1 MRNECPPSQ
10 LKLSILEG
18 GIAMQTT
25 DERAGAVTM
34 HGNPLTLLGPT
45 LKAGDTAPDFTLT
58 TSDLKP
64 LTLDDA
70 TGHGTKKALLI
81 VVPSLDTGT
90 YSLETQTFHKRLSE
104 LPADVNAYIVS
115 LDLPFAQSRWAAAN
129 DAPNL
134 KYASDY
140 QSHAFGHA
148 YGVRIKE
155 LGVLARANFVISPDK
170 KITYAGLVKEVSEE
184 PPYDEIF
191 AATKG

>member
-1 MRNECPPSQ
+1 
-10 LKLSILEG
+10 LEDI
-18 GIAMQTT
+18 IAMQTT
-25 DERAGAVTM
+25 DERQGVVTM
-34 HGNPLTLLGPT
+34 HGNPFTLLGPA
-45 LKAGDTAPDFTLT
+45 LKVGDAAPDFTLT
-58 TSDLKP
+58 SSEMKP

-70 TGHGTKKALLI
+70 TSNGTKKALLI

-90 YSLETQTFHKRLSE
+90 CSLETNTFNKRLSE

-140 QSHAFGHA
+140 QNHAFGHA
-148 YGVRIKE
+148 YGVRVKE
-155 LGVLARANFVISPDK
+155 LGVLTRANFVISKDK
-170 KITYAGLVKEVSEE
+170 KLTYVGIVPEIADE

-191 AATKG
+191 AATKA